1 MQGRARG
8 GTEFLI
14 GGECSVE
21 VQLDLSGGWMGRR
34 VTLLAQL
41 QCEELDL
48 VKKICSRD
56 GVRWQL
62 GNRATNQ
69 TVAGSIP
76 GRDK

>member
-1 MQGRARG
+1 
-8 GTEFLI
+8 
-14 GGECSVE
+14 
-21 VQLDLSGGWMGRR
+21 MGRR

-62 GNRATNQ
+62 GNRATSQ
-69 TVAGSIP
+69 KVSGSVP